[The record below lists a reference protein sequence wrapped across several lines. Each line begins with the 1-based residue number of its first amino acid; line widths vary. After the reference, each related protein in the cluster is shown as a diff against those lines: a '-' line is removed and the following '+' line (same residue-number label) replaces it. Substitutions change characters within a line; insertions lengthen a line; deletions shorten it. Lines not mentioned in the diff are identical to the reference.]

1 MFRSAGNRTAL
12 LAALLC
18 AAVATPAV
26 AADDLWALM
35 LKPGHIV
42 LLRHSNAPGSVPE
55 SNDMNM
61 KDCSIQRNLDAEGRA
76 QAARV
81 GNEFRKH
88 KIGKVKLV
96 SSEYCRA
103 METGKLMKLGPVTP
117 LRALNQVFLADIPGM
132 REAGAKGREYM
143 KKVPP
148 KQLTVLI
155 THVTNIQSI
164 SGAKLDSGE
173 MAVVHFDQAG
183 EVVVDGKITVQ

>member
-1 MFRSAGNRTAL
+1 MFRSVSNRTSL
-12 LAALLC
+12 SAALLF
-18 AAVATPAV
+18 AALATPAI
-26 AADDLWALM
+26 AADDLWAVM
-35 LKPGHIV
+35 QKPGHIV
-42 LLRHSNAPGSVPE
+42 LLRHSNAPGSMPE

-61 KDCSIQRNLDAEGRA
+61 KDCSIQRNLDADGKA
-76 QAARV
+76 QATRL

-103 METGKLMKLGPVTP
+103 METGKLMKLGSVAS
-117 LRALNQVFLADIPGM
+117 LRILNQVFLADIPGM

-143 KKVPP
+143 KKIPP

-164 SGAKLDSGE
+164 AGAKLDSGE
-173 MAVVHFDQAG
+173 IAVVHFDQAG
-183 EVVVDGKITVQ
+183 EVVVDGKIMVP